1 MIGIQGEREQG
12 QDVRTA
18 NMTAILAVANIVK
31 NTLGPSGLDKMMV
44 DDIGDITIT
53 NDGATIL
60 RQMDVEHPAA
70 KVIVQLSQLQDK
82 EVGDGTTS
90 VVVLASELIK
100 KAHGLINNK
109 LHPTS
114 IMSGFKI
121 ACREACRYVQ
131 EHLSLKVADLGK
143 ECLINCVKTSM
154 SSKIIGTEQDFYAKM
169 VVDAILSVK

>member
-18 NMTAILAVANIVK
+18 NMTAILSIANIVK
-31 NTLGPSGLDKMMV
+31 NTLGPSGLDKMLV

-60 RQMDVEHPAA
+60 RQIDVEHPAA

-90 VVVLASELIK
+90 VVILASELLK
-100 KAHGLINNK
+100 KAH
-109 LHPTS
+109 
-114 IMSGFKI
+114 
-121 ACREACRYVQ
+121 
-131 EHLSLKVADLGK
+131 
-143 ECLINCVKTSM
+143 
-154 SSKIIGTEQDFYAKM
+154 
-169 VVDAILSVK
+169 

>member
-18 NMTAILAVANIVK
+18 NMTAILAIANIVK
-31 NTLGPSGLDKMMV
+31 NTLGPSGLDKMLV

-60 RQMDVEHPAA
+60 RQIDVEHPAA

-90 VVVLASELIK
+90 VVILASELLK
-100 KAHGLINNK
+100 KAH
-109 LHPTS
+109 
-114 IMSGFKI
+114 
-121 ACREACRYVQ
+121 
-131 EHLSLKVADLGK
+131 
-143 ECLINCVKTSM
+143 
-154 SSKIIGTEQDFYAKM
+154 
-169 VVDAILSVK
+169 